1 MNIVEAAEILN
12 EAVSKAKEQIASANA
27 AVKNIDEAAALV
39 KAATLLEEYQTDSSS
54 YFQENEPESKTP
66 YVHRVDYNF
75 YDPNLM
81 DIKRLPS
88 DEDQDSVTEPS

>member
-1 MNIVEAAEILN
+1 MTILEAAMIL
-12 EAVSKAKEQIASANA
+12 S
-27 AVKNIDEAAALV
+27 
-39 KAATLLEEYQTDSSS
+39 EEYQTNKSCA
-54 YFQENEPESKTP
+54 FQENQPESNTP

-81 DIKRLPS
+81 DIKKLPS